1 MNSSWKHQYCIRS
14 WSDVFNTLPLS
25 YNFNFSMIA
34 TNYNKS
40 DWKKQQ
46 QEIFTKMLY
55 RYLGYFEGKK
65 AAPQTPKV
73 SSPVSY
79 RGLSIGDNLIITEAS
94 ELKKKKNQ
102 DKTLKSFS
110 WSGHSAW
117 SLMVPKGRA
126 LRGGSRCKVSLLFL
140 TAFPPFPPNWLFYHY
155 NWDLDIPISLSW
167 NLREGQKLPARGGTQ
182 QTLSMMP

>member
-1 MNSSWKHQYCIRS
+1 
-14 WSDVFNTLPLS
+14 
-25 YNFNFSMIA
+25 MIA

-94 ELKKKKNQ
+94 ELKKKNQ

-110 WSGHSAW
+110 WSGHSA
-117 SLMVPKGRA
+117 
-126 LRGGSRCKVSLLFL
+126 
-140 TAFPPFPPNWLFYHY
+140 
-155 NWDLDIPISLSW
+155 
-167 NLREGQKLPARGGTQ
+167 
-182 QTLSMMP
+182 